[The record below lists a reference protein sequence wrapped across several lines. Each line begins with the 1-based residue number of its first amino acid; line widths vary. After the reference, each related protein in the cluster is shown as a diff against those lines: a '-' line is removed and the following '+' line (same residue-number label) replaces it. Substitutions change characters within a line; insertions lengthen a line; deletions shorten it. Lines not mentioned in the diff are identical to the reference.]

1 LRYDRAEDAVALLRE
16 NFDDW
21 STQSGSRNDGK
32 TLADGQTGII
42 EHLLPGQYLR
52 KPDISIVQ
60 IDDQVF
66 LADGQGAAIHHL
78 NPIGTAIWSLLAEP
92 MTADEITN
100 LLMTAF
106 PDLERNSIE
115 SDLQNLIAELL
126 SRNLLS
132 AG

>member
-1 LRYDRAEDAVALLRE
+1 
-16 NFDDW
+16 
-21 STQSGSRNDGK
+21 
-32 TLADGQTGII
+32 
-42 EHLLPGQYLR
+42 
-52 KPDISIVQ
+52 
-60 IDDQVF
+60 VF